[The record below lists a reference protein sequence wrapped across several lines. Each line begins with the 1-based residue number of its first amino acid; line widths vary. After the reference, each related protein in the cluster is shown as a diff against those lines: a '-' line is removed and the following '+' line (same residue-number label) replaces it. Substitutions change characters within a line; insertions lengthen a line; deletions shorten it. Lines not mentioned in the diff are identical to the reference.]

1 MSLPGIDAAE
11 IERTRREADLL
22 YSRDQI
28 DAAVRAMAVEITS
41 RLGQSNPLLLVTM
54 TGGLVPAALL
64 LPHLD
69 FPLQLDYVHVTRYG
83 NEVSGGRIEWIR
95 RPPATLKDRTVL
107 LIDDLLDRGLTL
119 AAAVDECR
127 VMGARD
133 VLTAVLVVKQ
143 VPARP
148 GLART
153 DFHALV
159 TPDRYLFG
167 YGMDYRSWWRNGPG
181 IFAVK
186 GM

>member
-1 MSLPGIDAAE
+1 MSHAGIGAEE

-22 YSRDQI
+22 YTQAQV
-28 DAAVRAMAVEITS
+28 DAAVRDMAVDIGA
-41 RLGQSNPLLLVTM
+41 RLGHANPLLLVTM

-83 NEVSGGRIEWIR
+83 NDTSGGRIEWIR
-95 RPPATLKDRTVL
+95 RPPATLRDRTVL

-127 VMGARD
+127 AMGARE
-133 VLTAVLVVKQ
+133 VLTAVLVRKEM
-143 VPARP
+143 PTRP

-167 YGMDYRSWWRNGPG
+167 YGMDYKTWWRNGPG